1 MRPRADVLNCLRLL
15 FYQGRD
21 NLNLP
26 SRARTVSILAH
37 PQPESESR
45 LGVGVTRL
53 RDIGSRLNQRVD
65 CSCATRVSADHVAVL
80 GLTNNRRL
88 NITST
93 FSTTI
98 RYHVPQSSHW
108 QACVRPRF
116 WYHDLRKQI
125 RPTAINYN
133 LQRLRAVPIVCT
145 PTMLGL

>member
-45 LGVGVTRL
+45 LGVGVVTRL
-53 RDIGSRLNQRVD
+53 WDIGSRLNQRVD

-93 FSTTI
+93 FHNNTI
-98 RYHVPQSSHW
+98 SCPHW
-108 QACVRPRF
+108 QAYVRPRF

-145 PTMLGL
+145 STMLGL